1 MSWSHVRRL
10 YRRLL
15 PIRYEHGTSTDQA
28 KLLTKVVVTGSEK
41 VGKTAFLRRIRD
53 DSFDEN
59 YLATIGVDFFI
70 FHFKHQDTAIRLN
83 IWDTAGQEKFK
94 TIIISYF
101 RGANA
106 IILMFDLTQKATFDD
121 LEKRIEAVKELVL
134 DKCIFAVIGTK
145 SDLDSPRIIEENLIN
160 EFCTKYNIEIYREVS
175 SKTGQGVTEAISAVT
190 DALNMK
196 YGKTTQH

>member
-1 MSWSHVRRL
+1 MESV
-10 YRRLL
+10 
-15 PIRYEHGTSTDQA
+15 PIYEHGTSTDQA

-121 LEKRIEAVKELVL
+121 LEKRIETVKELVL

-175 SKTGQGVTEAISAVT
+175 SKTGQGVTEAMSAVT